1 MADHGAE
8 KLPRRLVGA
17 LALPALALVV
27 AGCGQSPEKTALKA
41 YLTTITPLVARD
53 ASISERLRQ
62 VGESIPQPHEG
73 KLLADLRSV
82 AAAFSDLSADLRK
95 ARPADPA
102 LVPVH
107 RELSVAVE
115 LRRQAA
121 LQLARAV
128 RLDLQEPANRAGQL
142 AQKARLHEL
151 SFQHR
156 LTKVG
161 EDRSVE
167 IRFGAGG
174 GQGSQ

>member
-1 MADHGAE
+1 MADRGAE
-8 KLPRRLVGA
+8 HHPRRLVGA
-17 LALPALALVV
+17 LALPALVLVV
-27 AGCGQSPEKTALKA
+27 AGCGQSPEKKALRS

-62 VGESIPQPHEG
+62 VGESIPQPREG

-82 AAAFSDLSADLRK
+82 AQGFSDLSGDLRR
-95 ARPADPA
+95 ARPADPD

-107 RELSVAVE
+107 RELAVAVE

-151 SFQHR
+151 AFQRR
-156 LTKVG
+156 LIAVG
-161 EDRSVE
+161 KLRSVE
-167 IRFGAGG
+167 IRFGAGA
-174 GQGSQ
+174 GQGSG

>member
-1 MADHGAE
+1 MADRGAE
-8 KLPRRLVGA
+8 HLPRRLVGA
-17 LALPALALVV
+17 LAVPALALVV
-27 AGCGQSPEKTALKA
+27 AGCGQSPEKRALKC

-53 ASISERLRQ
+53 ASISERLRV

-82 AAAFSDLSADLRK
+82 ARAFSDLSADLRR
-95 ARPADPA
+95 ARPADAA

-151 SFQHR
+151 AFQRR
-156 LTKVG
+156 LIAVG
-161 EDRSVE
+161 RARSVE
-167 IRFGAGG
+167 IRFGTGS
-174 GQGSQ
+174 GQRSG